1 MKMELRLNNIL
12 KNTTLKPM
20 IDKIEKLISEKNYSQ
35 AYVEI
40 NNLIEY
46 INQKFIYKNYNIK
59 LDIASPF
66 NVAKIY
72 SGKDKALFEYMIT
85 LNDKNNT
92 INLNKCSL
100 NDIKYLSSIIES
112 IYTYMINNYDEFI

>member
-40 NNLIEY
+40 NNIIGC
-46 INQKFIYKNYNIK
+46 INQKFIFKNYNIN

-66 NVAKIY
+66 SATKIY
-72 SGKDKALFEYMIT
+72 SNNDKNLFEYMLI

-92 INLNKCSL
+92 ININKC
-100 NDIKYLSSIIES
+100 
-112 IYTYMINNYDEFI
+112 